1 MDGVLTKAIEA
12 GQWVLL
18 DNANLCSATVLDRLN
33 PLLEPDGLLMLN
45 EAGASSGQAR
55 ILKAH
60 PNFRL
65 ILAQDPRQACSTI
78 LADRPSLLFHQQS
91 CSIVHSCLS
100 ASLFRTCGSE

>member
-1 MDGVLTKAIEA
+1 MCRFEWMDGVLTKAIEA

-33 PLLEPDGLLMLN
+33 PLLEPEGVLMLN

-65 ILAQDPRQACSTI
+65 ILAQDPRQACK
-78 LADRPSLLFHQQS
+78 AF
-91 CSIVHSCLS
+91 
-100 ASLFRTCGSE
+100 ASLSKLPVFLRS